1 MTRRERRDAHA
12 RISARII
19 ISLRPYREI
28 RASRCF
34 EILRG
39 ISLSR
44 SSDLS
49 TPPPH
54 QGPMFCKTPRE
65 RPTDRA
71 PRCTDLRKVP
81 RRHQVDHKRRLL
93 VQTQARASFRAAWQD
108 IKPATGPAQLY
119 SAHSLQ
125 KRMMPS
131 CLGSQKVPD
140 VEIHSRCC
148 RFGPWEPG
156 RDESCIEVKTDT
168 RQSTLRQLGSQATC
182 HL

>member
-49 TPPPH
+49 TNPPQ
-54 QGPMFCKTPRE
+54 QGTMFCKTPRE

-93 VQTQARASFRAAWQD
+93 VHTSSGLVSSSLAGYQTCNWTSTALFGAFFAETHDAKLSRFAKSPRCRNTFEMLPFWSLGAW
-108 IKPATGPAQLY
+108 A
-119 SAHSLQ
+119 
-125 KRMMPS
+125 
-131 CLGSQKVPD
+131 
-140 VEIHSRCC
+140 
-148 RFGPWEPG
+148 
-156 RDESCIEVKTDT
+156 
-168 RQSTLRQLGSQATC
+168 
-182 HL
+182 